1 MSASALSAFAIHR
14 QRMTETLVERGIQDP
29 ATLRAMTEVPR
40 HQFVED
46 AMQARAYGD
55 FPLPIGSNQTISQ
68 PFVVALMTQALWLQG
83 HERVL
88 EIGTGSGYQ
97 AAVLSRL
104 CRQVYTVERIHS
116 LLGRAR
122 KVFDQ
127 LHYYNIISCIDDGT
141 VGWADQAP
149 FDAIV
154 VTAGGPK
161 IPEPLV
167 EQLADPGRMVMPV
180 GTQEEQEL
188 QLLEKRNRRIR
199 IQSIGHVRFVNL
211 IGEHGWRE

>member
-1 MSASALSAFAIHR
+1 MD
-14 QRMTETLVERGIQDP
+14 TLIERGIQDP
-29 ATLRAMTEVPR
+29 ATLHAMMEVPR

-46 AMQARAYGD
+46 AMQARSYGD

-68 PFVVALMTQALWLQG
+68 PFIVAKMTQALRLQG

-104 CRQVYTVERIHS
+104 CKRVYTVERIHS

-141 VGWADQAP
+141 VGWPDQAP
-149 FDAIV
+149 FDAV
-154 VTAGGPK
+154 LVTAGGPK
-161 IPEPLV
+161 IPEPLI